1 MAKQKLKT
9 RPFTQDELIAPV
21 RDPEMIR
28 AEIEEAKRRLA
39 RKSRAKKK

>member
-28 AEIEEAKRRLA
+28 MGREEERRQFSKR
-39 RKSRAKKK
+39 SKKK